1 MEKLLEK
8 GNKFLTTEIKRLM
21 KLLNGKVNNEK
32 KKELEIRL
40 NILQTFQLYNKHR
53 GNEEL

>member
-1 MEKLLEK
+1 MEK